1 MLTLKSKTIT
11 LLTTLFLLSFYQI
24 SSAQQAG
31 VDDLVK
37 QYGDLLK
44 PSAEESNS
52 TLQYTQAYLEL
63 KKKVDRLSPEN
74 RTAFENGI
82 NKYSSDPDY
91 ANLHAMLFDE
101 GGQSTT
107 LDSTTYKNSASA
119 GVANTSTVDSTIQ
132 MQVFD
137 RRHKAIQSMVL
148 KPQELQDKIASD
160 GYHVSVS
167 SYDFTTKKA
176 TVTLAKTDASGT
188 TAKVTF
194 LATGECDMKCKL
206 DNGRMLTVHSG
217 ADVNPTIQLSSGKKK

>member
-1 MLTLKSKTIT
+1 MLRMKSMKIVFTCTLI
-11 LLTTLFLLSFYQI
+11 LLSFYQF
-24 SSAQQAG
+24 SFAQQSG

-44 PSAEESNS
+44 PSSDENNN

-63 KKKVDRLSPEN
+63 KKKVDGLSPEN
-74 RTAFENGI
+74 KTAFENGI
-82 NKYSSDPDY
+82 SKYSSDPGY
-91 ANLHAMLFDE
+91 TNLHAMIFDE

-107 LDSTTYKNSASA
+107 LDSTAYKA
-119 GVANTSTVDSTIQ
+119 GEAINIPTIDSTIQ

-137 RRHKAIQSMVL
+137 RRHKVIQSMVL
-148 KPQELQDKIASD
+148 KPQELQDKIAAD
-160 GYHVSVS
+160 GYHVTVS

-176 TVTLAKTDASGT
+176 AITLAKTDASGT

-206 DNGRMLTVHSG
+206 DNGRLLTLHSG
-217 ADVNPTIQLSSGKKK
+217 ADINPTIQITGSKKK